1 LYVVVA
7 TLAASFSS
15 SAPAAVAASL
25 RLFILLLL
33 LLLRLQDGKLVE
45 AKVIWVGE
53 TEVKVVI
60 QSNGMEA
67 IIPQVSC
74 A

>member
-1 LYVVVA
+1 MWL
-7 TLAASFSS
+7 
-15 SAPAAVAASL
+15 ASL
-25 RLFILLLL
+25 FLLLL
-33 LLLRLQDGKLVE
+33 LLLLQDGKLVE

-67 IIPQVSC
+67 IIPQVRWRMM

>member
-1 LYVVVA
+1 L
-7 TLAASFSS
+7 SS
-15 SAPAAVAASL
+15 
-25 RLFILLLL
+25 LLLL
-33 LLLRLQDGKLVE
+33 LLMLLQDGKLVE

-67 IIPQVSC
+67 IIPQVRC
-74 A
+74 GVYVVMQTAAW